1 MDFTTIGTITS
12 YIKQKNMKFA
22 ADHKIKTGRKVTD
35 DNGNLDFAKS
45 NTSDQVDTKER
56 SEQEIIEARIA
67 GIKQKLANGQ
77 KLSNEE
83 LSYLH
88 AREPKT
94 YKKAK
99 HADEAREE
107 LKSDLRKAK
116 TKQEAKQAVTQAMIK
131 ASAQASADIA
141 DYKSN
146 SKSSS
151 STNSAETNINSLGGE
166 VDGLSNAL
174 HATFAEN
181 WGYTEENN
189 VDIANIENSEQKN
202 FDVEKNNFSSVSP
215 YIRQVKKPDKNLFL
229 KSSSDE
235 ENSPQNVMERFIMT
249 IRALEATW
257 AEFTNSKEYA
267 DLPDNKREEEILN
280 LLGDKNKNHYKQIEK
295 PNATTLNAVAAYRT
309 SMLFRTSQFVAVP
322 LPKFEGSEK

>member
-1 MDFTTIGTITS
+1 M
-12 YIKQKNMKFA
+12 
-22 ADHKIKTGRKVTD
+22 
-35 DNGNLDFAKS
+35 
-45 NTSDQVDTKER
+45 
-56 SEQEIIEARIA
+56 
-67 GIKQKLANGQ
+67 
-77 KLSNEE
+77 
-83 LSYLH
+83 SYLH

-116 TKQEAKQAVTQAMIK
+116 TKQEAKQAVTQAMIR

-151 STNSAETNINSLGGE
+151 STSSAEINTNSLGGE

-174 HATFAEN
+174 HTTFAEN

-189 VDIANIENSEQKN
+189 VDLANIRNSEQKN
-202 FDVEKNNFSSVSP
+202 FDVEENNFSSVSP
-215 YIRQVKKPDKNLFL
+215 YIRQSKRPARNLLLKN
-229 KSSSDE
+229 SGYEDE
-235 ENSPQNVMERFIMT
+235 SPQNVMERFIMT

-280 LLGDKNKNHYKQIEK
+280 MTGDKTAKSHYKQLDTPK
-295 PNATTLNAVAAYRT
+295 ATTLNAVAAYRT
-309 SMLFRTSQFVAVP
+309 SMMFRNSQFVVAP
-322 LPKFEGSEK
+322 LPKFNGS

>member
-12 YIKQKNMKFA
+12 YLRQKNMKFA
-22 ADHKIKTGRKVTD
+22 ADYKMKTGQKVTD
-35 DNGNLDFAKS
+35 TNGNLDFAKS
-45 NTSDQVDTKER
+45 TTSDQVDTKER
-56 SEQEIIEARIA
+56 SEREISEARIA

-88 AREPKT
+88 SREPKT

-107 LKSDLRKAK
+107 LKSELRKAK
-116 TKQEAKQAVTQAMIK
+116 TKQEAKQAVTQAMIR
-131 ASAQASADIA
+131 ASAEASADIA
-141 DYKSN
+141 DYKAN

-151 STNSAETNINSLGGE
+151 SATIRGTNTSSFSGE

-174 HATFAEN
+174 HTTFAEN

-189 VDIANIENSEQKN
+189 VDIANIGNSEQKN
-202 FDVEKNNFSSVSP
+202 FDAEENNFSSVSP
-215 YIRQVKKPDKNLFL
+215 YFKQSKKTSKNLL
-229 KSSSDE
+229 PKSSSNE

-280 LLGDKNKNHYKQIEK
+280 MTGDKTAKSHYKQLDTPK
-295 PNATTLNAVAAYRT
+295 ATTLNAIAAYRT
-309 SMLFRTSQFVAVP
+309 SMLFRTSQFVVAP
-322 LPKFEGSEK
+322 LPKFKGS